1 VPASRPRAMAVKRVG
16 ILTNGGDCPGL
27 NAAIRSVVKTATD
40 ELGIEVVG
48 IRDGY
53 AGLIEP
59 EKILTL
65 RAAEVQGLLPRGGT
79 FLGTSRVDPFRW
91 PESDGS
97 TSNRSGDA
105 LRAAERLGLD
115 GIIVIGGD
123 GSLGAARD
131 LSEAGMPIVGIPKT
145 IDNDVS
151 CTDASIG
158 FDTAVTTAMEA
169 IDRLHSTAESH
180 HRIMILEVMGRHTG
194 WIALAA
200 GVAGGADVILIPELP
215 YHLPPVMAKIE
226 SRMTQ
231 GRLFSILVVAEGALA
246 AGEGTLSKT
255 SHVGG
260 MGERVACQLAGAM
273 GREVRATVLGHIQRG
288 GGPSAS
294 DRLLATRFGAAA
306 ARFAHDG
313 CFGRMAAVQR
323 GAIVAVPIADAV
335 AQLNRVPIEG
345 DLVRAAQ
352 STGASLGTLGD

>member
-1 VPASRPRAMAVKRVG
+1 MPVRRLG

-27 NAAIRSVVKTATD
+27 NAAIRSVVKTASD
-40 ELGIEVVG
+40 ELGLHVLG
-48 IRDGY
+48 IRDGF
-53 AGLIEP
+53 AGLVEP
-59 EKILTL
+59 GKTL
-65 RAAEVQGLLPRGGT
+65 NLGPAEVQGLLPRGGT

-91 PESDGS
+91 PEPDGGSSDRS
-97 TSNRSGDA
+97 RELLSNVERFELDA
-105 LRAAERLGLD
+105 V
-115 GIIVIGGD
+115 IVIGGD

-131 LSEAGMPIVGIPKT
+131 LSDIGLPVIGVPKT

-169 IDRLHSTAESH
+169 IDRLHTTAESH
-180 HRIMILEVMGRHTG
+180 HRTMILEVMGRHTG
-194 WIALAA
+194 WIALSA

-215 YHLPPVMAKIE
+215 YELGPVIAKID
-226 SRMTQ
+226 SRVAQ
-231 GRLFSILVVAEGALA
+231 GRLFSILVVAEGALV

-260 MGERVACQLAGAM
+260 MGERVARELEHSM

-288 GGPSAS
+288 GGPSAA

-306 ARFAHDG
+306 VRFAREG
-313 CFGRMAAVQR
+313 RFGQMAALQR
-323 GAIVAVPIADAV
+323 GEITPVSLADAT

-345 DLVRAAQ
+345 DLVHAAQ
-352 STGASLGTLGD
+352 SAGASLGTVLR

>member
-1 VPASRPRAMAVKRVG
+1 MAVKRIGV
-16 ILTNGGDCPGL
+16 LTNGGDCPGL

-40 ELGIEVVG
+40 ELGLEVIG

-59 EKILTL
+59 HKTL
-65 RAAEVQGLLPRGGT
+65 ELGATEVQGLLPRGGT
-79 FLGTSRVDPFRW
+79 FLGTSRIDPFHW
-91 PESDGS
+91 PEASGSMSD
-97 TSNRSGDA
+97 RSGEVLA
-105 LRAAERLGLD
+105 SMERLGLD
-115 GIIVIGGD
+115 ALIVIGGD
-123 GSLGAARD
+123 GSLGAAQD
-131 LSEAGMPIVGIPKT
+131 LTNVGVPVVGVPKT

-158 FDTAVTTAMEA
+158 FDTAVATAMEA
-169 IDRLHSTAESH
+169 IDRLHTTAESH

-215 YHLPPVMAKIE
+215 YHLRPVMDKIE
-226 SRMTQ
+226 SRMAQ

-260 MGERVACQLAGAM
+260 MGERVAHELGQRM
-273 GREVRATVLGHIQRG
+273 GREARATVLGHIQRG

-294 DRLLATRFGAAA
+294 DRLLATRFGAAGVHF
-306 ARFAHDG
+306 ARDG
-313 CFGRMAAVQR
+313 RFGQMVALQR
-323 GAIVAVPIADAV
+323 GEIVSVPIAEAV
-335 AQLNRVPIEG
+335 AQLNLVPIEG
-345 DLVRAAQ
+345 DLVHAAQ
-352 STGASLGTLGD
+352 SAGASLGTLGA